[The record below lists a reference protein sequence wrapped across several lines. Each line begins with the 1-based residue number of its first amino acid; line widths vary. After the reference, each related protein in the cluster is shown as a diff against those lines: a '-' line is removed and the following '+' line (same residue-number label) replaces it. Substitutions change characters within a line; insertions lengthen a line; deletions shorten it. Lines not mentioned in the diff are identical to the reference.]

1 MTVVSRSLDD
11 LDRLAFRLSRVVRT
25 QFPQLLHQGFTLTD
39 LEERLLP
46 YREVRREMAD
56 SGPDAFETAVL
67 RLIAGEREYLD
78 TDPALQTAARQAL
91 GFPSPTLAMIR
102 SWSSTTLNLVSGG
115 GTPPSGVPTA
125 GRDTPIVGDVFPPP
139 TQQAP
144 ARATEPAALGGR
156 AGVLS
161 RLTTPRKSQAA
172 LRQSAAL
179 PVACCRYCD
188 CRLPEARRVTFC
200 PHCGMDLTK
209 KQCAACSTELEVD
222 WKFCVTCGRPGD

>member
-56 SGPDAFETAVL
+56 GGPDAFETAVL
-67 RLIAGEREYLD
+67 RLISGERTYLE

-102 SWSSTTLNLVSGG
+102 SWSSTTLTLVSGG
-115 GTPPSGVPTA
+115 GTPPSGVPSAST
-125 GRDTPIVGDVFPPP
+125 DTPIVGDVFPQPS
-139 TQQAP
+139 QAP
-144 ARATEPAALGGR
+144 SRASEPAALSGR

-161 RLTTPRKSQAA
+161 RLTTPRTAQAA
-172 LRQSAAL
+172 LRQSAAV

-209 KQCAACSTELEVD
+209 KQCAACSTELDVH
-222 WKFCVTCGRPGD
+222 WKYCVTCGRPGD